1 MCPPTL
7 SQSSRLLQ
15 TQKAPFQYT
24 ELIEKPYLFV
34 TIIIIFSSCKSS
46 NMDMRRMKPKT
57 KPKIL
62 PLDKKVPRNPK
73 YENVKSTIDTGNN
86 TRRKE
91 ERYEFLRPFFA
102 FLNLLNSY
110 FIKFKDHSP
119 FKICRYFILSDCSV
133 QVSYYI
139 VVVDSST
146 RQHTKKLPNIF
157 LLKILLI
164 NCLIHQKNQYS

>member
-1 MCPPTL
+1 
-7 SQSSRLLQ
+7 
-15 TQKAPFQYT
+15 
-24 ELIEKPYLFV
+24 
-34 TIIIIFSSCKSS
+34 
-46 NMDMRRMKPKT
+46 MDMRRMKPKT

-110 FIKFKDHSP
+110 FKKFKGHSP
-119 FKICRYFILSDCSV
+119 DNFVRFFSSSVLLHSCS
-133 QVSYYI
+133 
-139 VVVDSST
+139 
-146 RQHTKKLPNIF
+146 R
-157 LLKILLI
+157 
-164 NCLIHQKNQYS
+164 

>member
-7 SQSSRLLQ
+7 SRLLQ

-91 ERYEFLRPFFA
+91 ERYEFLRLFFE

-110 FIKFKDHSP
+110 FKKFKDHSP
-119 FKICRYFILSDCSV
+119 FKICILFSQIV
-133 QVSYYI
+133 QFKCPTTQLQQI
-139 VVVDSST
+139 VQLGST
-146 RQHTKKLPNIF
+146 
-157 LLKILLI
+157 
-164 NCLIHQKNQYS
+164 QKNYLLFFGSRYC

>member
-24 ELIEKPYLFV
+24 ELIEKPYLYV

-110 FIKFKDHSP
+110 FKKFKDHSP
-119 FKICRYFILSDCSV
+119 FKICILFCQIV
-133 QVSYYI
+133 QFKCPTTQLQQI
-139 VVVDSST
+139 VQLGST
-146 RQHTKKLPNIF
+146 
-157 LLKILLI
+157 
-164 NCLIHQKNQYS
+164 QKNYLLFFFSKYC